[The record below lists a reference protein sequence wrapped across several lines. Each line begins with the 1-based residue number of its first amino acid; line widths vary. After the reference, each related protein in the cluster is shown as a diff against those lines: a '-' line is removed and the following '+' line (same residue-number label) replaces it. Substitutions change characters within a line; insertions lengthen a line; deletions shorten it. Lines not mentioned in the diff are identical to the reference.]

1 MTIAKSGDLD
11 ALRTLLASPD
21 VGPATINYR
30 GMWDNTPL
38 MSACQY
44 KHEAC
49 ALALVAAGADVNALN
64 ERGNTALLHAALEG
78 LPAVVAAL
86 LAAGA
91 QPNVCASV
99 VYNGQADANQPL
111 TPLGAACINGHVEV
125 VAALVDAGAP
135 SRQSALASTV
145 EAHLTSPATSSDA
158 TSKWLA
164 TYGDLVT
171 ATPSKLAAM
180 GEHQAIVDLLEDRGA
195 TATTAPPVTVPPVVV
210 PPVAAPLVTAPPVAI
225 PPVAVPPPVDA
236 ALAPGHE
243 VAPSGSAAAVV
254 VPALPI
260 HDVTLNAHH
269 AGSTG
274 SAPAATAVDAA
285 TKEEGGEAVF
295 RLLESELESS
305 SIPPPATVGS
315 AAVPAPATVGSA
327 AVPAPATAG
336 LEGPHLDP
344 VAAMMLA
351 TAEQS
356 TSSPSTSAAEAN
368 PSTSTS
374 TSTSGAPPL
383 PGGGSA
389 GGPPSPA
396 DSDPSAGSAPTGP
409 PTPTPTAPP
418 GPSTP
423 REHPPSR
430 KGSDGGTPGS
440 LQPLVGPAPLGLGPM
455 RPLGLPA
462 LGNGSPGLGPPLG
475 ARATLPPLTLAPLRT
490 APSSPAT

>member
-1 MTIAKSGDLD
+1 M
-11 ALRTLLASPD
+11 
-21 VGPATINYR
+21 GPATINYR

-49 ALALVAAGADVNALN
+49 ALALVAVGADVNALN

-86 LAAGA
+86 LAAGTFSLLPTAYQYPTRRVGKDEQMKLCTPPPPTSHLPPPTPRTHALSRHPHACTLPHTHAHTHFLKLSSPGA

-145 EAHLTSPATSSDA
+145 EARLTSPATSSDA
-158 TSKWLA
+158 SSKWLA

-195 TATTAPPVTVPPVVV
+195 TATTAPPVAA
-210 PPVAAPLVTAPPVAI
+210 PPVAAPLVT
-225 PPVAVPPPVDA
+225 VPPAVDA

-285 TKEEGGEAVF
+285 TKVC
-295 RLLESELESS
+295 SC
-305 SIPPPATVGS
+305 
-315 AAVPAPATVGSA
+315 
-327 AVPAPATAG
+327 
-336 LEGPHLDP
+336 
-344 VAAMMLA
+344 
-351 TAEQS
+351 
-356 TSSPSTSAAEAN
+356 
-368 PSTSTS
+368 
-374 TSTSGAPPL
+374 
-383 PGGGSA
+383 
-389 GGPPSPA
+389 
-396 DSDPSAGSAPTGP
+396 
-409 PTPTPTAPP
+409 
-418 GPSTP
+418 
-423 REHPPSR
+423 
-430 KGSDGGTPGS
+430 S
-440 LQPLVGPAPLGLGPM
+440 LHVE
-455 RPLGLPA
+455 
-462 LGNGSPGLGPPLG
+462 
-475 ARATLPPLTLAPLRT
+475 
-490 APSSPAT
+490 